1 MSYISL
7 YRKYRPQTF
16 EEVVGQIHITQTLA
30 NAVKQ
35 NRFSHAYLFAG
46 PRGTGKTTTARIFA
60 KALNCAKGPT
70 PTPCNECG
78 ICLQIIEGNSIDVL
92 EIDAASNRGIDEIRD
107 LREKIRFTPTEARYK
122 MYIIDEVHM
131 LTTEAF
137 NALLKTLEEPPE
149 RVVFVLATTEPHK
162 VLPTILSRC
171 QRFDFR
177 RIPISNMVGYLHQI
191 AKVEGI
197 AIDETVLPLIARQAQ
212 GSLRDAIGFLEQLSS
227 FAGEKIGLDEVVSLL
242 GMVEIELLFE
252 IVDMVSRKDTAG
264 ALFFVEGLMGGARD
278 IRQFTKELIGHLRN
292 LFVVR
297 STPPTGGAGMID
309 ATPDV
314 LARMEI
320 QARSFRLPEIMRFM
334 DILTEAHGEM
344 RWGPDAKL
352 LLEMALV
359 KMTKP
364 EADESLEGLLYRI
377 DELERK
383 IEERGSKDERRDL
396 SASLRS
402 PRPFEASTELSRMSK
417 LKVPEPKSKG
427 AESRGEV
434 KKAEVKEVGKV
445 HGVEEKREG
454 EVIEKRK
461 AEAVKAMAGGKG
473 DEAAPSQQ
481 RPVAGMQAKGQG
493 IDIARVKRAWPVILD
508 QVKEKKIPT
517 YALLLEC
524 KPCSVVEKT
533 IVLEFNERA
542 SFHLQEM
549 EKSRNLKVLLQS
561 LKKVL
566 GMDVDVEC
574 TLGEGEGSKSLE
586 TSLREEE
593 PAGEAVEPHIVKLV
607 QDSFGAEIIEEVEF
621 TED

>member
-16 EEVVGQIHITQTLA
+16 GEVVGQTHITQTLA

-131 LTTEAF
+131 LTPEAF

-149 RVVFVLATTEPHK
+149 CVVFVLATTEPHK

-177 RIPISNMVGYLHQI
+177 RIPISDAVGYLHQI
-191 AKVEGI
+191 AKAEGI
-197 AIDETVLPLIARQAQ
+197 VIDETVLPLIARQAQ
-212 GSLRDAIGFLEQLSS
+212 GSLRDAIGVLEQLSS
-227 FAGEKIGLDEVVSLL
+227 FAGEKIGLDEVISLL

-252 IVDMVSRKDTAG
+252 IVDIVSRRDTAG
-264 ALFFVEGLMGGARD
+264 ALFFVERLMGSARD
-278 IRQFTKELIGHLRN
+278 IRQFTKELIDHLRN
-292 LFVVR
+292 LFVIR
-297 STPPTGGAGMID
+297 STDEPAGMID
-309 ATPDV
+309 ATPDA
-314 LARMEI
+314 LARMEA
-320 QARSFRLPEIMRFM
+320 QTCSFRPSEIMRFM
-334 DILTEAHGEM
+334 DILTETHGEM
-344 RWGPDAKL
+344 RWSPDAKL

-364 EADESLEGLLYRI
+364 EVDASLDGLLYRI
-377 DELERK
+377 DELEEMVK
-383 IEERGSKDERRDL
+383 GRG
-396 SASLRS
+396 
-402 PRPFEASTELSRMSK
+402 
-417 LKVPEPKSKG
+417 
-427 AESRGEV
+427 SRGEA
-434 KKAEVKEVGKV
+434 KKLGTKETGKVHEVEEVKEGEGAKKGKV
-445 HGVEEKREG
+445 
-454 EVIEKRK
+454 
-461 AEAVKAMAGGKG
+461 EAVKGTAGGKR
-473 DEAAPSQQ
+473 DEATPSQQ
-481 RPVAGMQAKGQG
+481 PVIGKQATGQK
-493 IDIARVKRAWPVILD
+493 IDIAKVKRAWPVILN
-508 QVKEKKIPT
+508 QVKEKKIST

-524 KPCSVVEKT
+524 QPSSVTEKT
-533 IVLEFNERA
+533 IVLEFSERA

-566 GMDVDVEC
+566 GMDVEVEC
-574 TLGEGEGSKSLE
+574 TLREDEGPKPRE
-586 TSLREEE
+586 TSLREEKSTEE
-593 PAGEAVEPHIVKLV
+593 PVEPHIVKLV

>member
-16 EEVVGQIHITQTLA
+16 GEVVGQTHITQTLA

-131 LTTEAF
+131 LTPEAF

-149 RVVFVLATTEPHK
+149 CVVFVLATTEPHK

-177 RIPISNMVGYLHQI
+177 RIPISDAVGYLHQI
-191 AKVEGI
+191 AKAEGI
-197 AIDETVLPLIARQAQ
+197 VIDETVLPLIARQAQ
-212 GSLRDAIGFLEQLSS
+212 GSLRDAIGVLEQLSS
-227 FAGEKIGLDEVVSLL
+227 FAGEKIGLDEVISLL

-252 IVDMVSRKDTAG
+252 IVDIVSRRDTAG
-264 ALFFVEGLMGGARD
+264 ALFFVEGLMGSARD
-278 IRQFTKELIGHLRN
+278 IRQFTKELIDHLRN
-292 LFVVR
+292 LFVIR
-297 STPPTGGAGMID
+297 STDEPAGMID
-309 ATPDV
+309 ATPDA
-314 LARMEI
+314 LARMEA
-320 QARSFRLPEIMRFM
+320 QTCSFRPSEIMRFM
-334 DILTEAHGEM
+334 DILTETHGEM
-344 RWGPDAKL
+344 RWSPDAKL

-364 EADESLEGLLYRI
+364 EVDASLDGLLYRI
-377 DELERK
+377 DELEEMVK
-383 IEERGSKDERRDL
+383 GRG
-396 SASLRS
+396 
-402 PRPFEASTELSRMSK
+402 
-417 LKVPEPKSKG
+417 
-427 AESRGEV
+427 SRGEA
-434 KKAEVKEVGKV
+434 KKLGTKETGKVHEVEEVKEGEGAKKGKV
-445 HGVEEKREG
+445 
-454 EVIEKRK
+454 
-461 AEAVKAMAGGKG
+461 EAVKGTAGGKR
-473 DEAAPSQQ
+473 DEATPSQQ
-481 RPVAGMQAKGQG
+481 PVIGKQATGQK
-493 IDIARVKRAWPVILD
+493 IDIAKVKRAWPVILN
-508 QVKEKKIPT
+508 QVKEKKIST

-524 KPCSVVEKT
+524 QPSSVTEKT
-533 IVLEFNERA
+533 IVLEFSERA

-566 GMDVDVEC
+566 GMDVEVEC
-574 TLGEGEGSKSLE
+574 TLREDEGPKPRE
-586 TSLREEE
+586 TSLREEKSTEE
-593 PAGEAVEPHIVKLV
+593 PVEPHIVKLV

>member
-16 EEVVGQIHITQTLA
+16 GEVVGQTHITQTLA

-78 ICLQIIEGNSIDVL
+78 ICLQIIGGNSIDVL

-107 LREKIRFTPTEARYK
+107 LREKVRFTPTEARYK

-131 LTTEAF
+131 LTPEAF

-149 RVVFVLATTEPHK
+149 CVVFVLATTEPHK

-177 RIPISNMVGYLHQI
+177 RIPISDAVGYLHQI
-191 AKVEGI
+191 AKAEGI
-197 AIDETVLPLIARQAQ
+197 VIDETVLPLIARQAQ
-212 GSLRDAIGFLEQLSS
+212 GSLRDAIGVLEQLSS
-227 FAGEKIGLDEVVSLL
+227 FAGEKIGLDEVISLL

-252 IVDMVSRKDTAG
+252 IVDIVSRRDTAG
-264 ALFFVEGLMGGARD
+264 ALFFVERLMGSARD
-278 IRQFTKELIGHLRN
+278 IRQFTKELIDHLRN
-292 LFVVR
+292 LFVIR
-297 STPPTGGAGMID
+297 STDEPAGMID
-309 ATPDV
+309 ATPDA
-314 LARMEI
+314 LARMEA
-320 QARSFRLPEIMRFM
+320 QACSFRPSEIMRFM
-334 DILTEAHGEM
+334 DILTETHGEM
-344 RWGPDAKL
+344 RWSPDAKL

-364 EADESLEGLLYRI
+364 EVDASLDGLLYRI
-377 DELERK
+377 DELE
-383 IEERGSKDERRDL
+383 EMVRGR
-396 SASLRS
+396 
-402 PRPFEASTELSRMSK
+402 
-417 LKVPEPKSKG
+417 G
-427 AESRGEV
+427 SRGEA
-434 KKAEVKEVGKV
+434 KKLGTKETGKVHEVEEVKEGEGAKKGKV
-445 HGVEEKREG
+445 
-454 EVIEKRK
+454 
-461 AEAVKAMAGGKG
+461 EAVKGTAGGKR
-473 DEAAPSQQ
+473 DEATPSQQ
-481 RPVAGMQAKGQG
+481 PVIGKQATGQK
-493 IDIARVKRAWPVILD
+493 IDIAKVKRAWPVILN
-508 QVKEKKIPT
+508 QVKEKKIST

-524 KPCSVVEKT
+524 QPSSVTEKT
-533 IVLEFNERA
+533 IVLEFSERA

-574 TLGEGEGSKSLE
+574 TLREDEGPKSRE
-586 TSLREEE
+586 TSLREEKSTEE
-593 PAGEAVEPHIVKLV
+593 PVEPHIVKLV